1 MKASSI
7 RALLVDDEMLARLA
21 LRQALAA
28 HPDITIVG
36 ECGNAADAMQAM
48 ESLKPDLLFLDIEM
62 PGANGFEFLR
72 ELERDT
78 LPMIVFAT
86 AHGQHALQAFDASAL
101 DYLLKPIDQD
111 RFDRMMHRV
120 RRHWRGLAAAEPGMG
135 SSSARAGNGPW
146 LRRLSVQVDEHIRVI
161 ATNDIDWIGAD
172 GNYVRIHVGGVTY
185 VHRETLRR
193 LQRALDPARFVRVH
207 RGTIVNADRVC
218 ELHPLFNGN
227 AELVLRD
234 GTRVGL
240 SRRFREHARRALG
253 LP

>member
-1 MKASSI
+1 MKTSLM

-21 LRQALAA
+21 LRQALES
-28 HPDITIVG
+28 HPDVTIVG
-36 ECGNAADAMQAM
+36 ECANAGEARQAVGA
-48 ESLKPDLLFLDIEM
+48 LKPDLLFLDIEM
-62 PGANGFEFLR
+62 PGADGFEFLR
-72 ELERDT
+72 ELKPDA
-78 LPMIVFAT
+78 LPMVVFAT
-86 AHGQHALQAFDASAL
+86 AHGQHALRAYDASAL

-111 RFDRMMHRV
+111 RFDRMMNRV
-120 RRHWRGLAAAEPGMG
+120 RRHWRGLATADSDGGPP
-135 SSSARAGNGPW
+135 SAGADGGPW

-161 ATNDIDWIGAD
+161 ATRDIDWIGAD
-172 GNYVRIHVGGVTY
+172 GNYVHIHIGGVTY
-185 VHRETLRR
+185 MHRETLRR

-207 RGTIVNADRVC
+207 RGAIVNADRVC